1 MRGIHISGLT
11 TDSMCFRADVVHRT
25 IHHGLAQD
33 SFDLIG
39 QRHILVEVNG
49 LAAVLFHQIE
59 AVLVVVADNDA

>member
-1 MRGIHISGLT
+1 
-11 TDSMCFRADVVHRT
+11 MCFRADVVHRT